1 MTIPLVLIHGYSDTA
16 KGFKQWRDILIQ
28 KKNLDRA
35 KVHLINYTT
44 LANEVTIRDI
54 AEGFNR
60 ALLHE
65 ACIAENEPFDAIV
78 HSTGMLVIRAWL
90 TRYASVDG
98 KSIARSLDTERIKRL
113 HHLIALAPATNGS
126 PVAHKGRSWLGAL
139 VKGNKDLGPDF
150 LESGHQVLSALEL
163 ASPFTWDMAAK
174 DMFGRGNTNRF
185 KAGPDSPYVFTI
197 CGDSG
202 LGKIADMAT
211 GAVGTK
217 IRGSDGVVR
226 WAGATLNS
234 RLLTI
239 DYTGATTKGGE
250 SGGNSFFAI
259 NASDWNNQNNMLI
272 LWPGLN
278 HGTIM
283 RPRESDPLV
292 ELVSDALD
300 IKKDADFNAWN
311 NKAIALANFERRGM
325 EKPPEWQQFVIR
337 VCDERGDG
345 VADWTI
351 SLQIKWKNKPDHEPI
366 AIDDLHPYEKDKSF
380 RCLHINLT
388 ESGISSLDESKMHN
402 VESLEMKLIMNTG
415 SDYLLYV
422 AQREE
427 STKSSTKLFKGLSE
441 MTVDLKEYLNPG
453 NGKFRLIMPYTT
465 TYVEFRVNRDPSLDG
480 KGKAKL
486 CHTK

>member
-28 KKNLDRA
+28 KKNLDQSR
-35 KVHLINYTT
+35 VHLINYTT

-65 ACIAENEPFDAIV
+65 AGIAENEPFDVIV

-98 KSIARSLDTERIKRL
+98 NSIARRLDTARIKRL

-163 ASPFTWDMAAK
+163 ASPFTWDLAAK
-174 DMFGRGNTNRF
+174 DMFGTENTNRF
-185 KAGPDSPYVFTI
+185 KAGPDSPFVFTI

-226 WAGATLNS
+226 WAGAALNS

-239 DYTGATTKGGE
+239 DYTGETSRDRE
-250 SGGNSFFAI
+250 NRGNSPVAI

-272 LWPGLN
+272 LWPGIN

-283 RPRESDPLV
+283 RPRASDSLV

-300 IKKDADFNAWN
+300 VKNDADFNSWN
-311 NKAIALANFERRGM
+311 NKAIALANLERGGM
-325 EKPPEWQQFVIR
+325 EMPPEWQQFVIR
-337 VCDERGDG
+337 VSDERGDG

-351 SLQIKWKNKPDHEPI
+351 SLQMKRKNKPRPEPI

-388 ESGISSLDESKMHN
+388 ECGLSSPDESEMHN
-402 VESLEMKLIMNTG
+402 IESLTMKLMMNTG
-415 SDYLLYV
+415 SDLLLYV
-422 AQREE
+422 AQREN
-427 STKSSTKLFKGLSE
+427 TTTSSKKLFKGLSE
-441 MTVDLKEYLNPG
+441 LSVDLTEYLNPG
-453 NGKFRLIMPYTT
+453 NGKFRLIMPFTT

>member
-65 ACIAENEPFDAIV
+65 AGIAENEPFDAIV

-163 ASPFTWDMAAK
+163 ASPFTWDLAAK
-174 DMFGRGNTNRF
+174 DMFGSGNTNRF
-185 KAGPDSPYVFTI
+185 KAGPDSPFVFTI

-202 LGKIADMAT
+202 LGKIAEMAT

-217 IRGSDGVVR
+217 IRG
-226 WAGATLNS
+226 
-234 RLLTI
+234 
-239 DYTGATTKGGE
+239 
-250 SGGNSFFAI
+250 
-259 NASDWNNQNNMLI
+259 
-272 LWPGLN
+272 
-278 HGTIM
+278 
-283 RPRESDPLV
+283 
-292 ELVSDALD
+292 
-300 IKKDADFNAWN
+300 
-311 NKAIALANFERRGM
+311 
-325 EKPPEWQQFVIR
+325 
-337 VCDERGDG
+337 
-345 VADWTI
+345 
-351 SLQIKWKNKPDHEPI
+351 
-366 AIDDLHPYEKDKSF
+366 
-380 RCLHINLT
+380 
-388 ESGISSLDESKMHN
+388 
-402 VESLEMKLIMNTG
+402 
-415 SDYLLYV
+415 
-422 AQREE
+422 
-427 STKSSTKLFKGLSE
+427 
-441 MTVDLKEYLNPG
+441 
-453 NGKFRLIMPYTT
+453 
-465 TYVEFRVNRDPSLDG
+465 
-480 KGKAKL
+480 
-486 CHTK
+486 